1 VITYTDTTV
10 HLGSDPARVSVLHAS
25 TGAFGVV
32 RLPGLIVIATNP
44 TDLRLLAE
52 ALTDA
57 ARQLSDRLDADAAE
71 QVNKASEQAALAQ
84 ATA

>member
-1 VITYTDTTV
+1 MTTHTETTV
-10 HLGSDPARVSVLHAS
+10 HLDSDPARASVLHAS

-32 RLPGLIVIATNP
+32 RLPGLVVIGTNP
-44 TDLRLLAE
+44 ADLRLLAE

-57 ARQLSDRLDADAAE
+57 ARQLSDLLDADAAE

>member
-1 VITYTDTTV
+1 VTTHIDSTV
-10 HLGSDPARVSVLHAS
+10 HLDGDPARVSVLHAS
-25 TGAFGVV
+25 TGAFGAV
-32 RLPGLIVIATNP
+32 RLPGLVVIGKNP
-44 TDLRLLAE
+44 ADLRLLAE

-71 QVNKASEQAALAQ
+71 QVNKAAEQAALAQ